1 MRMLCVG
8 FSPVHDCLSLCVNSS
23 PAERHPRVSSWPLDV
38 ILLMSVS
45 LGAKR
50 KGKLMLKLAVRR
62 CCVDDGPLESKF
74 GPKLNLKLV
83 SSLPESGWDETQL

>member
-23 PAERHPRVSSWPLDV
+23 PAERHAQVSSWPLDV

-62 CCVDDGPLESKF
+62 YCVDDGAGESKIWTKIEF
-74 GPKLNLKLV
+74 KLSFV
-83 SSLPESGWDETQL
+83 PP